1 MLALINEARVEAG
14 LSAVVRGDNGA
25 AQIHA
30 DHSLANCIS
39 SHWSIDGLTP
49 NMRYSLAG
57 GHQSA
62 NENVYGS
69 DYCRLPNQGYSAI
82 SSVAEE
88 VREAMTEWMDSPGHR
103 TNILKPRQRKVNIGL
118 AWDRYNFV
126 AVQQF
131 EGDYIE
137 YTVLPAIN
145 GGLLSMEGKLKNGAN
160 LEHGDHYRVTIF
172 LHPPPHQLTQGQ
184 IARVYGSCLGRK
196 VAFLS
201 YRSAGTAESTWN
213 PCLNPYDVSAD
224 APAPTS
230 GNAAHALW
238 EEARARYEALE
249 ESVPITV
256 AKLRMSR
263 WELDGGRF
271 AISADLGDVLE
282 THGPGVYEVNV
293 FGVLDGNVDLISRYS
308 IFHGIPRPASY
319 DVPARPTR

>member
-14 LSAVVRGDNGA
+14 LLAVVRGDNGA

-57 GHQSA
+57 GYQSA
-62 NENVYGS
+62 NENMSGS
-69 DYCRLPNQGYSAI
+69 DYCRLPGQGYRAI
-82 SSVAEE
+82 SSISEK
-88 VREAMTEWMDSPGHR
+88 VREAMRVWMDSPGHR
-103 TNILKPRQRKVNIGL
+103 NNILKPRHRKVNIGL

-137 YTVLPAIN
+137 YTVLPAID
-145 GGLLSMEGKLKNGAN
+145 GGVLSMEGKLKNGAN
-160 LEHGDHYRVTIF
+160 LEHGDHTRVTIF
-172 LHPPPHQLTQGQ
+172 YHSPPHQLTQGQ
-184 IARVYGSCLGRK
+184 IARVYSSCLGRK
-196 VAFLS
+196 VALLS
-201 YRSAGTAESTWN
+201 YKGSGAAESTWR
-213 PCLNPYDVSAD
+213 PCLSPYDVPSD

-230 GNAAHALW
+230 AYAAHELW
-238 EEARARYEALE
+238 EDARARYEALPD
-249 ESVPITV
+249 SMPVTV
-256 AKLRMSR
+256 ARVRMSR
-263 WELDGGRF
+263 WELDGDRF

>member
-1 MLALINEARVEAG
+1 MLALINEARIEAG
-14 LSAVVRGDNGA
+14 LLAVVRGDNGA

-30 DHSLANCIS
+30 DHSLAKCIS

-57 GHQSA
+57 GYQSN
-62 NENVYGS
+62 NENVSGS
-69 DYCRLPNQGYSAI
+69 DYCRLPNLGYSAI

-88 VREAMTEWMDSPGHR
+88 VREAMRGWMDSPGHR
-103 TNILKPRQRKVNIGL
+103 ANILKPRQRKVNIGL

-137 YTVLPAIN
+137 YTVLPTLN
-145 GGLLSMEGKLKNGAN
+145 GGVLSMEGKLKNGAN
-160 LEHGDHYRVTIF
+160 LEHGDHFRVTISY
-172 LHPPPHQLTQGQ
+172 HPPPRQLTQGQ

-201 YRSAGTAESTWN
+201 YGSAGTAESTWN
-213 PCLNPYDVSAD
+213 PCLSPYDVSPD

-238 EEARARYEALE
+238 EEARARYEALK

-256 AKLRMSR
+256 AKVRMSR
-263 WELDGGRF
+263 WELDGDRF

-282 THGPGVYEVNV
+282 THGPGVYEVTV
-293 FGVLDGNVDLISRYS
+293 FGVLDGNADLISEYS

>member
-62 NENVYGS
+62 NENVSGS
-69 DYCRLPNQGYSAI
+69 DYCRLPGQGYRAI
-82 SSVAEE
+82 SSISEK
-88 VREAMTEWMDSPGHR
+88 VREAMRGWMDSPGHR
-103 TNILKPRQRKVNIGL
+103 ANILKPRQRKVNIGL

-137 YTVLPAIN
+137 YTDLPAID
-145 GGLLSMEGKLKNGAN
+145 GGVLSMEGKLKNGAN
-160 LEHGDHYRVTIF
+160 LEHGDHFRVTIF

-201 YRSAGTAESTWN
+201 YRSAGTAESTWS
-213 PCLNPYDVSAD
+213 PCLSPYDVSAD